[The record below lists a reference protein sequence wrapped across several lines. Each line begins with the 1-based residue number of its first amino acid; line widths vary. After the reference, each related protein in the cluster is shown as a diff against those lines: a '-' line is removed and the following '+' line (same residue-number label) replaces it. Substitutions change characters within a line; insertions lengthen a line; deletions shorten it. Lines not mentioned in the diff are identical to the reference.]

1 MSSVRKHDPLE
12 QLLYWGMLFAV
23 AVFVALLFFDVIVRP
38 WLPEEVAFV
47 LGFALFYLLANRLL
61 FGYGNLSA
69 YLDKIAKDEVTD
81 ADKMKAYEKSGA
93 NKHGVVDQLTHF
105 GIATIWLDR
114 YEPYRYTYL
123 GIYLALATLVIVL
136 NLNPITGL
144 TTGSILEG
152 VFWGGTVVS
161 LFVLGADVLV
171 RWQYAQTVVEP
182 VYAALAPALAQAERA
197 QEAEVAPCPDP
208 DEPCESMSKSEEK
221 PSS

>member
-12 QLLYWGMLFAV
+12 QVLYWSMLFAV
-23 AVFVALLFFDVIVRP
+23 AVFVALLFFDLIVRP

-69 YLDKIAKDEVTD
+69 YLDKVARDEVTD
-81 ADKMKAYEKSGA
+81 ADKLKAYEKSGA
-93 NKHGVVDQLTHF
+93 SKHGLVEQLTHF

-136 NLNPITGL
+136 NLTPIAGL

-161 LFVLGADVLV
+161 LFVLAADMLV

-182 VYAALAPALAQAERA
+182 AYAVLAPALAQA
-197 QEAEVAPCPDP
+197 QPVDEVAPCPDP
-208 DEPCESMSKSEEK
+208 DEPCGTPDKNENK
-221 PSS
+221 PAS